1 MPAKNQGNC
10 VKCRVWLSSS
20 RIGPEHLCGQ
30 REGASGEWWHALG
43 VSLFPV
49 VLLVCWL
56 GWAFIAAWLFLVTG
70 SGGCSLAG
78 APRCRAKT
86 LGHTGFRSWG
96 PGLWSPGSIA
106 EALGLSCCMACG
118 IFPEQGSNPAPAR
131 AGGFPT
137 TEPAGEP
144 RDSQQTPAECFFP
157 HSADSDWG
165 LPYAEPLG
173 FNSRTARRVSAVV
186 ELTPLCLSGG
196 ALGTFEGVSD
206 HSSTSHDPC
215 MVGF

>member
-1 MPAKNQGNC
+1 MPSKNQGNC

-30 REGASGEWWHALG
+30 REGASGKWWHALG

-70 SGGCSLAG
+70 SGGCSLA
-78 APRCRAKT
+78 
-86 LGHTGFRSWG
+86 
-96 PGLWSPGSIA
+96 
-106 EALGLSCCMACG
+106 EALGLSGCMACG
-118 IFPEQGSNPAPAR
+118 IVPEQGSNPAPAR

-206 HSSTSHDPC
+206 HSSTSHDPW